1 MFRCEICNVVSPPG
15 TLARHVILETR
26 PAEYPSRAK
35 AQRQRVGR
43 KLKHSDDPGGA
54 GYEIARE
61 AMACPSCANTYEAKQ
76 AQESE
81 EGGPEASA

>member
-1 MFRCEICNVVSPPG
+1 MFRCEICNAVAAPG
-15 TLARHVILETR
+15 TPSQRVVTETR

-61 AMACPSCANTYEAKQ
+61 AIACPSCATAHEAKR
-76 AQESE
+76 ARE
-81 EGGPEASA
+81 EDAAADVSA